1 MKKKYLLIAIG
12 FFFLFETIKNP
23 QKVASYFMTKKKLLD
38 KIYLDFGIDI
48 SKYSALFGVPQSLIT
63 AIIAV
68 ESSGNTKAT
77 ASAGERGL
85 MQITPIALKQVNEYF
100 KKSFTKDDLF
110 IAEKNIIVGTYFL
123 SYLWHKFNNWD
134 LVTRAFNYGEGNIR
148 KNPNLAE
155 NYFIKVKKFRD
166 VFST

>member
-1 MKKKYLLIAIG
+1 
-12 FFFLFETIKNP
+12 
-23 QKVASYFMTKKKLLD
+23 MTKKKLLD
-38 KIYLDFGIDI
+38 KIYLDFGIPI

-100 KKSFTKDDLF
+100 KK
-110 IAEKNIIVGTYFL
+110 II
-123 SYLWHKFNNWD
+123 HK
-134 LVTRAFNYGEGNIR
+134 R
-148 KNPNLAE
+148 
-155 NYFIKVKKFRD
+155 
-166 VFST
+166 